1 MSAPHDTAGLSSY
14 ELDDVCAQKIAA
26 LAYINEAWEEARHDG
41 LDVELIA
48 HAALFAALSE
58 LVKTYG
64 EDAVAQLVKGLPR
77 RVQHGDFTVNRTKQ

>member
-1 MSAPHDTAGLSSY
+1 MSPRHDMTELTPY
-14 ELDDVCAQKIAA
+14 ELDEVGAQKIAA
-26 LAYINEAWEEARHDG
+26 LAYIHEAWEEARHDG

-64 EDAVAQLVKGLPR
+64 EDAVAQLVKSLPR